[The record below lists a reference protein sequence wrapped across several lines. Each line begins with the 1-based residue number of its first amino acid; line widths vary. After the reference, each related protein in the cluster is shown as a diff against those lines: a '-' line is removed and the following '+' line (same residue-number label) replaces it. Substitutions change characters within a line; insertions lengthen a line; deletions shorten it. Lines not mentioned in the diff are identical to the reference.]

1 LVAERIVAGRYELLE
16 RLGPGWRA
24 RDADLG
30 REVVLLLGEEADA
43 APEHPSIGRIFDRGE
58 ADGEQFA
65 VFEYLPGEPE
75 PTTLIQPPPPTV
87 GRRLPRTRTLAI
99 LAGILLIAAAGIG
112 AAFLATAGTS
122 NSNEPTTGTLS
133 LPVVTAPSTPPTEQ
147 SEPPPPTT
155 TEQETT
161 TEAQTTEA
169 QTTEAQTTEAQ
180 TTAPTPTTAPSPTTA
195 PPATTTPPPTTEPPP
210 PTTTEE
216 PPPTTTEEPPPPT
229 TG

>member
-1 LVAERIVAGRYELLE
+1 MAQRIVAGRYELLE

-30 REVVLLLGEEADA
+30 REVVLLLGDEADA
-43 APEHPSIGRIFDRGE
+43 AAADPTHPNIGRIFDRGE

-65 VFEYLPGEPE
+65 VFEYLPDEPE
-75 PTTLIQPPPPTV
+75 ATTLIQPPPPTG
-87 GRRLPRTRTLAI
+87 GRRLPRARALAI
-99 LAGILLIAAAGIG
+99 LAGIVLIAAAGIG

-133 LPVVTAPSTPPTEQ
+133 LPVVTAPSAPPTEQ
-147 SEPPPPTT
+147 SEPSPPTT

-161 TEAQTTEA
+161 TAKT
-169 QTTEAQTTEAQ
+169 QTTEAQ

-195 PPATTTPPPTTEPPP
+195 PPAHHDSAAHDRAAATDDD
-210 PTTTEE
+210 
-216 PPPTTTEEPPPPT
+216 
-229 TG
+229 